1 MHELIGFQKKR
12 KNFTFVVTSF
22 LILISVLVSPA
33 VASVNNWD
41 FSPKEPLPGDIIQL
55 KGNAAPGDKVD
66 IFVNF
71 EKTVP
76 VSEGKFE
83 YILEDVKIP
92 GGLNNFF
99 KVDATGAKNLN
110 VRAKMVIWIT
120 KSSEASGDVVTVSQS
135 SVPEGTYRIKIDGD
149 AKEGVSNV
157 YLKITAFQG
166 IEADSEGNF
175 EYAYNTKSVPS
186 GDFQIKVGDTS
197 KTVTILSEENSNTS
211 PDLSPKK
218 PSESKLP
225 ESASIDSNTSLPT
238 ENKSLPKTA
247 DLNNTQVQN
256 ITSDSSDSNKNLSA
270 NNTQKNLS
278 GNPAEKSESSGFIL
292 DKLYLLAGIGVGA
305 LILIIYSFMRR
316 K

>member
-1 MHELIGFQKKR
+1 MRELIGFQKKR

-22 LILISVLVSPA
+22 LILISVLVPPA
-33 VASVNNWD
+33 AASVNNWD
-41 FSPKEPLPGDIIQL
+41 FSPKEPLPGNIIQL
-55 KGNAAPGDKVD
+55 QGNAAPGDKVD
-66 IFVNF
+66 IFVAF

-110 VRAKMVIWIT
+110 VRAKMIVWIT

-135 SVPEGTYRIKIDGD
+135 SVPEGTYKIKIDGD

-157 YLKITAFQG
+157 DLKITAFQG
-166 IEADSEGNF
+166 IEADSKGNF
-175 EYAYNTKSVPS
+175 EYSYNTKSVPS

-197 KTVTILSEENSNTS
+197 KTVTIMSKENSDIS
-211 PDLSPKK
+211 PDLPPKK
-218 PSESKLP
+218 SSESKLS
-225 ESASIDSNTSLPT
+225 ESASKDSNTNLPA
-238 ENKSLPKTA
+238 ENKSLSETENLTNK
-247 DLNNTQVQN
+247 LVKN
-256 ITSDSSDSNKNLSA
+256 ISSESLDSNKTLSA
-270 NNTQKNLS
+270 NNTQMNSRNEAK
-278 GNPAEKSESSGFIL
+278 KSESSGFVL

-305 LILIIYSFMRR
+305 LILIIYSFMR
-316 K
+316 KK